1 MLKPSIN
8 EVLDKIDNRYYL
20 VGTVAKR
27 AREIID
33 GAEVYVSAKNRD
45 NNKPVT
51 IATQEVADEK
61 ITFRLLTQ
69 EEIDKKDWPVDYIA
83 VDAIYTPIRKVS
95 YEIQDTMFGRMTDFD
110 KLTLNVETDGSIEI
124 RDAISYAVELLK
136 LHLDPFLEIGNKMEN
151 LRDDIEEMIDEPMD
165 IQVIDDKSHDMKIEE
180 LDLTVR
186 SFNCLKKA
194 GIEEVSQLASLSL
207 NELLKIKNLGKKSL
221 DEILEKMK
229 DLGYDLEKNGSPE

>member
-33 GAEVYVSAKNRD
+33 GAEVYVSTKNTD

-69 EEIDKKDWPVDYIA
+69 EEIDKK
-83 VDAIYTPIRKVS
+83 
-95 YEIQDTMFGRMTDFD
+95 EE
-110 KLTLNVETDGSIEI
+110 LT
-124 RDAISYAVELLK
+124 
-136 LHLDPFLEIGNKMEN
+136 
-151 LRDDIEEMIDEPMD
+151 IEE
-165 IQVIDDKSHDMKIEE
+165 HTIEKE
-180 LDLTVR
+180 
-186 SFNCLKKA
+186 
-194 GIEEVSQLASLSL
+194 
-207 NELLKIKNLGKKSL
+207 
-221 DEILEKMK
+221 
-229 DLGYDLEKNGSPE
+229 

>member
-69 EEIDKKDWPVDYIA
+69 EEIDKKEEVLISTPFLAEKIA
-83 VDAIYTPIRKVS
+83 NI
-95 YEIQDTMFGRMTDFD
+95 
-110 KLTLNVETDGSIEI
+110 
-124 RDAISYAVELLK
+124 
-136 LHLDPFLEIGNKMEN
+136 LHLSSIRF
-151 LRDDIEEMIDEPMD
+151 
-165 IQVIDDKSHDMKIEE
+165 
-180 LDLTVR
+180 
-186 SFNCLKKA
+186 
-194 GIEEVSQLASLSL
+194 
-207 NELLKIKNLGKKSL
+207 
-221 DEILEKMK
+221 
-229 DLGYDLEKNGSPE
+229 

>member
-33 GAEVYVSAKNRD
+33 GAEVYVSSKNRD

-69 EEIDKKDWPVDYIA
+69 EEIDKKEEVI
-83 VDAIYTPIRKVS
+83 
-95 YEIQDTMFGRMTDFD
+95 
-110 KLTLNVETDGSIEI
+110 
-124 RDAISYAVELLK
+124 
-136 LHLDPFLEIGNKMEN
+136 
-151 LRDDIEEMIDEPMD
+151 IEE
-165 IQVIDDKSHDMKIEE
+165 HATEE
-180 LDLTVR
+180 
-186 SFNCLKKA
+186 
-194 GIEEVSQLASLSL
+194 E
-207 NELLKIKNLGKKSL
+207 
-221 DEILEKMK
+221 
-229 DLGYDLEKNGSPE
+229 

>member
-33 GAEVYVSAKNRD
+33 GAEVYVSTKNTD

-69 EEIDKKDWPVDYIA
+69 AEIDKK
-83 VDAIYTPIRKVS
+83 
-95 YEIQDTMFGRMTDFD
+95 EE
-110 KLTLNVETDGSIEI
+110 LT
-124 RDAISYAVELLK
+124 
-136 LHLDPFLEIGNKMEN
+136 
-151 LRDDIEEMIDEPMD
+151 IEE
-165 IQVIDDKSHDMKIEE
+165 HTIEE
-180 LDLTVR
+180 
-186 SFNCLKKA
+186 
-194 GIEEVSQLASLSL
+194 E
-207 NELLKIKNLGKKSL
+207 
-221 DEILEKMK
+221 
-229 DLGYDLEKNGSPE
+229 

>member
-20 VGTVAKR
+20 VGTVAKS

-69 EEIDKKDWPVDYIA
+69 EEIDKKEEVI
-83 VDAIYTPIRKVS
+83 
-95 YEIQDTMFGRMTDFD
+95 
-110 KLTLNVETDGSIEI
+110 
-124 RDAISYAVELLK
+124 
-136 LHLDPFLEIGNKMEN
+136 
-151 LRDDIEEMIDEPMD
+151 IEE
-165 IQVIDDKSHDMKIEE
+165 HATEE
-180 LDLTVR
+180 
-186 SFNCLKKA
+186 
-194 GIEEVSQLASLSL
+194 E
-207 NELLKIKNLGKKSL
+207 
-221 DEILEKMK
+221 
-229 DLGYDLEKNGSPE
+229 

>member
-61 ITFRLLTQ
+61 I
-69 EEIDKKDWPVDYIA
+69 DKKEEVI
-83 VDAIYTPIRKVS
+83 
-95 YEIQDTMFGRMTDFD
+95 
-110 KLTLNVETDGSIEI
+110 
-124 RDAISYAVELLK
+124 
-136 LHLDPFLEIGNKMEN
+136 
-151 LRDDIEEMIDEPMD
+151 IEE
-165 IQVIDDKSHDMKIEE
+165 HATEE
-180 LDLTVR
+180 
-186 SFNCLKKA
+186 
-194 GIEEVSQLASLSL
+194 E
-207 NELLKIKNLGKKSL
+207 
-221 DEILEKMK
+221 
-229 DLGYDLEKNGSPE
+229 